1 MAYWDDTTE
10 EIGRRLNSIEARL
23 ARLESVLINT
33 DNKIPY
39 RSDEK
44 KETTALLLDS
54 GSADDEEKGLE
65 SRVGRFGLAWLGNI
79 VLLIGIIF
87 LSQYLMNLG
96 QRIFCIILGYIA
108 SASIF
113 FLANRLKKINSYLSF
128 MFKINA
134 LILLYYIT
142 LRLHYF
148 SGSPLLADK
157 TISVIL
163 LVSIV
168 ALVVYLSIR
177 NRSQAYAAL
186 SVIFAL
192 ATAITSETTHFMLL
206 SVSLTSAGT
215 VYFYYRFKWESLL
228 IVTIILSYFTFFLW
242 LVGNPL
248 WVTR

>member
-1 MAYWDDTTE
+1 MTYQDDTIE
-10 EIGRRLNSIEARL
+10 EIGSRLNSIEKRL
-23 ARLESVLINT
+23 ASLESILVNSDTSKYI
-33 DNKIPY
+33 
-39 RSDEK
+39 SDEPLP
-44 KETTALLLDS
+44 EPAS
-54 GSADDEEKGLE
+54 SQVYESSNDEGRDLE
-65 SRVGRFGLAWLGNI
+65 SRFGRFGLAWLGNI

-96 QRIFCIILGYIA
+96 QHIFCIILGYTA

-134 LILLYYIT
+134 MILLYYIT

-148 SGSPLLADK
+148 SASPLLADK

-168 ALVVYLSIR
+168 ALMAYLSIR
-177 NRSQAYAAL
+177 NRSRAYAAL

-192 ATAITSETTHFMLL
+192 VTAITSETTHFMLL
-206 SVSLTSAGT
+206 LVLLTSAGT
-215 VYFYYRFKWESLL
+215 VYS
-228 IVTIILSYFTFFLW
+228 ILQ
-242 LVGNPL
+242 V
-248 WVTR
+248 